1 MEYRVFDNRIKIFD
15 SYKYSID
22 QMRIELDNLQEL
34 YPDHPIWNRSR
45 MSLKYEWAAHTLL
58 YLLDYKKDKTKDV
71 DLDYPQKWYKRV
83 AYYILGNLAFFVIG

>member
-34 YPDHPIWNRSR
+34 YPDHPIWNRSS

-58 YLLDYKKDKTKDV
+58 
-71 DLDYPQKWYKRV
+71 
-83 AYYILGNLAFFVIG
+83 